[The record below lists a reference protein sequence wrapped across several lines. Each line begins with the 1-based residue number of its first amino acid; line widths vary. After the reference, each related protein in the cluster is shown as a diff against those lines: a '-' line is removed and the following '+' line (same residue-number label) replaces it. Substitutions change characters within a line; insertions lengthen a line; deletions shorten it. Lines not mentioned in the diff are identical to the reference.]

1 MDINFS
7 IIGLSETWGTPQ
19 HIDMQTIPGYIHY
32 YCTRAKNKRGGG
44 TSLYIKSSIPF
55 KSRSD
60 LEFKKTLFESSTIEI
75 DKHIF
80 HTRRNII
87 VGIFYRSPNSS
98 LKVFNESLEKL
109 LNEIEKE
116 KKYAYIMGDF
126 NVNTICE
133 FIGTT
138 PLTQQFSNVF
148 LSHYY
153 KKLINIPI
161 KVAGNTQSLLDNL
174 YTNDPLSDNSGVLM
188 TDITD
193 HYSIFT
199 TSKDPEPIVTKKYRE
214 RRDFDIKKIVEFKS
228 KLRNIDWENKFIS
241 GSAQDDFTIFFNEV
255 KYLFD
260 QTFPKEKVEIKYS
273 NKNPWIS
280 NKIKKDIIQREKL
293 HFISKKFPTE
303 LNIQKYKSFK
313 NQNLSDQRAAER
325 SYYKDQFGIFGDDLR
340 KSFKV
345 LRKVIGKQD
354 GQSMANIDFIIGN
367 KLVSDETEIANR
379 FNNYFVTVGK
389 SLTKN
394 TNNDVNPLD
403 YIQSNSKS
411 IVIPDITVGD
421 IINVISS
428 LNNSSAGYDDM
439 PASIMKKC
447 IDEYITP
454 LTYLINYSIRQGVFP
469 DELKIAK
476 IILIFKSGNEQCANN
491 YRPISILSFFSKI
504 YEKVMANFLTN
515 FLDANDLLY
524 NSQFGF
530 RHNHS
535 TSHAIITL
543 IEKISRVLD
552 TGKIVCGIFIDFR
565 KAFDVIPHKT
575 LLKKLYA
582 YGIRGEI
589 YNWFKSYLSDRSQFV
604 QYQNSK
610 SGTKP
615 ITHGVPQGSILG
627 PLLFILYIN
636 DFSNASELLF
646 SILFADDTSVFIE
659 GYEYDK
665 MVEILNKEM
674 KKIDTWLECNGLVI
688 NTDKTHYMVFHRAKF
703 KSTNKDIYIRDI
715 KN

>member
-1 MDINFS
+1 
-7 IIGLSETWGTPQ
+7 
-19 HIDMQTIPGYIHY
+19 
-32 YCTRAKNKRGGG
+32 
-44 TSLYIKSSIPF
+44 
-55 KSRSD
+55 
-60 LEFKKTLFESSTIEI
+60 
-75 DKHIF
+75 
-80 HTRRNII
+80 
-87 VGIFYRSPNSS
+87 
-98 LKVFNESLEKL
+98 
-109 LNEIEKE
+109 
-116 KKYAYIMGDF
+116 
-126 NVNTICE
+126 
-133 FIGTT
+133 
-138 PLTQQFSNVF
+138 
-148 LSHYY
+148 
-153 KKLINIPI
+153 
-161 KVAGNTQSLLDNL
+161 
-174 YTNDPLSDNSGVLM
+174 
-188 TDITD
+188 
-193 HYSIFT
+193 
-199 TSKDPEPIVTKKYRE
+199 
-214 RRDFDIKKIVEFKS
+214 
-228 KLRNIDWENKFIS
+228 
-241 GSAQDDFTIFFNEV
+241 
-255 KYLFD
+255 
-260 QTFPKEKVEIKYS
+260 
-273 NKNPWIS
+273 
-280 NKIKKDIIQREKL
+280 
-293 HFISKKFPTE
+293 
-303 LNIQKYKSFK
+303 
-313 NQNLSDQRAAER
+313 
-325 SYYKDQFGIFGDDLR
+325 
-340 KSFKV
+340 
-345 LRKVIGKQD
+345 
-354 GQSMANIDFIIGN
+354 MANIDFIIGN
-367 KLVSDETEIANR
+367 KLVSDETEIANG

-476 IILIFKSGNEQCANN
+476 IIPIFKSGNEQCVNN
-491 YRPISILSFFSKI
+491 YRPISVLSFFSKI
-504 YEKVMANFLTN
+504 YEKVMANFWTN

-543 IEKISRVLD
+543 TEKISRALD

-665 MVEILNKEM
+665 MIEILNKEM

-715 KN
+715 NIKRVTSVKFLGLIIDDQLKWLEHIQYIKNKVSKSIGILCKVRNYLDKTTLHNLYFTFVYPYLIYGIEIYTLYNRLCIIS

>member
-1 MDINFS
+1 M
-7 IIGLSETWGTPQ
+7 
-19 HIDMQTIPGYIHY
+19 
-32 YCTRAKNKRGGG
+32 
-44 TSLYIKSSIPF
+44 
-55 KSRSD
+55 
-60 LEFKKTLFESSTIEI
+60 
-75 DKHIF
+75 
-80 HTRRNII
+80 
-87 VGIFYRSPNSS
+87 
-98 LKVFNESLEKL
+98 
-109 LNEIEKE
+109 
-116 KKYAYIMGDF
+116 
-126 NVNTICE
+126 
-133 FIGTT
+133 
-138 PLTQQFSNVF
+138 
-148 LSHYY
+148 
-153 KKLINIPI
+153 
-161 KVAGNTQSLLDNL
+161 
-174 YTNDPLSDNSGVLM
+174 
-188 TDITD
+188 
-193 HYSIFT
+193 
-199 TSKDPEPIVTKKYRE
+199 
-214 RRDFDIKKIVEFKS
+214 EFKS
-228 KLRNIDWENKFIS
+228 KQRNIEWENKFIS

-280 NKIKKDIIQREKL
+280 NKIKNDIIQREKL

-313 NQNLSDQRAAER
+313 NQNLSDQRAAAR
-325 SYYKDQFGIFGDDLR
+325 SYYKDQLGIFGDDLR

-367 KLVSDETEIANR
+367 KLVSDETEIVNG

-421 IINVISS
+421 IINVIYS

-476 IILIFKSGNEQCANN
+476 IIPIFKSGNEQCANN
-491 YRPISILSFFSKI
+491 YRPISVLSFFSKI
-504 YEKVMANFLTN
+504 YEKVMANFFTN

-543 IEKISRVLD
+543 IEKKSRALD

-665 MVEILNKEM
+665 MIKILNKEM
-674 KKIDTWLECNGLVI
+674 KTIDTWLECNGLVI

-703 KSTNKDIYIRDI
+703 KSTNKDIYIFGI
-715 KN
+715 LKLNV